1 MATAQATPVRPARA
15 GARRGPLAALRDRP
29 AAGKLLLLALAAVIL
44 VPLVHSRWGGG
55 IWPDALTADLS
66 APLGEVTDW
75 IVSNRDNHPLFLYFF
90 GHISNAVVL
99 SVRGVYLILL
109 ALGWAGVTVL
119 AAAVAW
125 RVAGIRLA
133 LTAAVSFLVCGLLGM
148 WVPTMQTLA
157 LMVVAVLASVVLG
170 LLLGLAAGLSDRTFR
185 VLRPVLDTMQVLP
198 AFAYLLPVVLIF
210 GIGVPGAVLATVVYA
225 APPMARLTALGLRGA
240 DAGVMEA
247 VASLGATGK
256 QRLLTARL
264 PLARKELLLGLNQT
278 IMMALSMAVIASV
291 IGAGGLGDRVYQ
303 ALSSVDVGAALA
315 AGIPIVLLAVVLDRT
330 TEAAGRRIGAEPTG
344 PALLRG
350 WRGWTLAAL
359 ATAVVA
365 FVGRATDGRVWPEDV
380 TVAIAGPVNTAK
392 DWMVDHLYT
401 GVPVVGGT
409 ADLAAHFTSG
419 VLNPLRSGLT
429 GLPWWSVLLIVAALA
444 WTIGTWRTAA
454 TAVLAMAAI
463 GVLGVWEPSMDT
475 LSQVLAAV
483 AVTLV
488 LGFGIA
494 IGAARSERLER
505 LLRPVLDVFQTMP
518 QFVYLI
524 PVVALFGVGRAPA
537 AAAAVVYALPAVV
550 RITTQG
556 LRGVDPAAMEC
567 ARSLGATT
575 GQQLRQVQ
583 LPLARPSLLLAVNQA
598 VVLVLAVVII
608 GGLVGSGALG
618 YEVVLGLA
626 QGDLA
631 TGVDAEDGAH
641 RDLLR
646 QRGHLLLDVDPFTVR
661 PGVGQLHRGA
671 RHGGRVRLDLLGPH
685 RGLHQRTFAP
695 PVPAPR
701 HDDPVAHHR
710 PERDAEPG
718 LVEGAL
724 RLGEQL
730 AYALRVGDE
739 HAPVAPEPPAHHVP
753 VPPQEFEEGEG
764 VLPELRQVPEQRQ
777 PPGARYER
785 MAARRGVE
793 LRAGLRGHRKD
804 SAPWGAPR
812 GGAQSFE
819 PHRT

>member
-1 MATAQATPVRPARA
+1 MATAQATTRTASGPPGN
-15 GARRGPLAALRDRP
+15 GALAALRERP
-29 AAGKLLLLALAAVIL
+29 ALAKILALLVVAAVA
-44 VPLVHSRWGGG
+44 VPLAHARWGGG
-55 IWPDALTADLS
+55 VWPGALTVDLS
-66 APLGEVTDW
+66 GPLGEVNDW
-75 IVSNRDNHPLFLYFF
+75 IIGNRDSHPLFLYFF

-99 SVRGVYLILL
+99 SVRGVYLALL
-109 ALGWAGVTVL
+109 ALGWAGVTAV
-119 AAAVAW
+119 AALVAW
-125 RVAGIRLA
+125 RTAGWRLA
-133 LTAAVSFLVCGLLGM
+133 LTAGLSFLLCGLLGM

-157 LMVVAVLASVVLG
+157 LMVVAVLVSVVLG
-170 LLLGLAAGLSDRTFR
+170 LLLGLAGGLSDRTFR

-198 AFAYLLPVVLIF
+198 AFAYLLPVVLVF

-240 DAGVMEA
+240 DPGVMEA
-247 VASLGATGK
+247 VASLGATGR
-256 QRLLTARL
+256 QRLLSARL

-344 PALLRG
+344 PAALRG
-350 WRGWTLAAL
+350 ARGWGLAAL
-359 ATAVVA
+359 IAAAVAVV
-365 FVGRATDGRVWPEDV
+365 GRFTGGRIWPEG
-380 TVAIAGPVNTAK
+380 TVVPIAEPVNTAK

-401 GVPVVGGT
+401 GVPVIGGT
-409 ADLAAHFTSG
+409 ADWAAHFTNW
-419 VLNPLRSGLT
+419 VLNPLRDGLQ
-429 GLPWWSVLLIVAALA
+429 GLPWWAVLLIVAALA

-463 GVLGVWEPSMDT
+463 GVLGVWDLSMDT
-475 LSQVLAAV
+475 LSQVVAAV

-494 IGAARSERLER
+494 VGAARSRRLER

-567 ARSLGATT
+567 ARSLGATS
-575 GQQLRQVQ
+575 GQRLRQVQ
-583 LPLARPSLLLAVNQA
+583 IPLARPALLLAVNQG

-618 YEVVLGLA
+618 YEVVFGLA

-631 TGVDAEDGAH
+631 TGLVAGAAIVCLGLMLD
-641 RDLLR
+641 RVTQPTTRR
-646 QRGHLLLDVDPFTVR
+646 QRK
-661 PGVGQLHRGA
+661 
-671 RHGGRVRLDLLGPH
+671 
-685 RGLHQRTFAP
+685 
-695 PVPAPR
+695 
-701 HDDPVAHHR
+701 
-710 PERDAEPG
+710 E
-718 LVEGAL
+718 
-724 RLGEQL
+724 
-730 AYALRVGDE
+730 
-739 HAPVAPEPPAHHVP
+739 
-753 VPPQEFEEGEG
+753 
-764 VLPELRQVPEQRQ
+764 
-777 PPGARYER
+777 
-785 MAARRGVE
+785 
-793 LRAGLRGHRKD
+793 
-804 SAPWGAPR
+804 S
-812 GGAQSFE
+812 
-819 PHRT
+819 